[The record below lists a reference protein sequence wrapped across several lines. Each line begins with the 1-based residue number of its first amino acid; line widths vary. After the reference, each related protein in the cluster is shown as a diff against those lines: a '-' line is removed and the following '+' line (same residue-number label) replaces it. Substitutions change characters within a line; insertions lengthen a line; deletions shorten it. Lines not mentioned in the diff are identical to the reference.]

1 MLKALDSRMYYFKLK
16 NGVPTIDIAKIL
28 CTSTEMI
35 DKFYT
40 ANVQSE
46 ELIYRLTK
54 INRNNIKLVS

>member
-16 NGVPTIDIAKIL
+16 NGVPTTDITKIL
-28 CTSTEMI
+28 STSTEMI

-46 ELIYRLTK
+46 ELIDRLTK
-54 INRNNIKLVS
+54 IN